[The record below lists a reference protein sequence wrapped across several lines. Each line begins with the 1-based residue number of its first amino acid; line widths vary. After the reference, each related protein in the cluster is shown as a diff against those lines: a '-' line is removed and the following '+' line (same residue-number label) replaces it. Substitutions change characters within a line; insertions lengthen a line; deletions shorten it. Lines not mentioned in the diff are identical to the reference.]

1 MEGYRLQNVLVPRK
15 RIIVANDTD
24 RNLSDPIH
32 SGVVQYPHGD
42 DLNRTLHILK
52 GLDSGFSAQI
62 NRLQELQTRLEKG
75 RFHLAVLGQFKRGKS
90 TFLNALLGEPLLPT
104 AVLPLTAIPTFIVAG
119 RPKRA
124 TVFFLEENKPC
135 EERTSDNPQEISAFL
150 SRFVTEAQNS
160 QNRLGVEKVE
170 VQHSAELLKNGVV
183 LIDTP
188 GIGSTLQHNTEATL
202 NFLPQCDAAVFLVS
216 ADPPLTEVEI
226 RFLSEVKSKIPTL
239 LFVLNKIDYLSEG
252 DRQGMMDFLKSV
264 LREQAGLEPTLFPV
278 SAKNGLA
285 ARAEN
290 DGQRWRQS
298 GMGSFQEYLIHFLA
312 QGKAKALFAAVSVKV
327 SNIINDALM
336 QIQLIRRSLE
346 MPLSELQ
353 TKVELFGGKL
363 QEATQERISISDILT
378 GDKNRLLDSLE
389 TQLEGLQHNGESYL
403 TSIVTQRRIVAGR
416 KWNEQDTQN
425 ALADAVP
432 VFFEREIGEYTRDIE
447 CRIEE
452 VLKRRQRR
460 LIEITESVRQTAA
473 RLFEI
478 PYTALQTED
487 FIPQVRQ
494 PVWMKYK
501 WNSSLLPISPA
512 WFDVLLPVQY
522 RKRRIQKRIRRQ
534 IEYLASYN
542 TGRIRG
548 AMRDNIETAFR
559 SFAREVEKRFDEII
573 TATQEALKT
582 ALSKK
587 NQQSESIQSEIQ
599 KLKDA
604 SDQLSRMSHRLAPT
618 NP

>member
-1 MEGYRLQNVLVPRK
+1 MAEN
-15 RIIVANDTD
+15 TD
-24 RNLSDPIH
+24 RNQLDPTH
-32 SGVVQYPHGD
+32 AGVVQYPHGD

-119 RPKRA
+119 LPKRA

-135 EERTSDNPQEISAFL
+135 DEWTSENPQEISAFL
-150 SRFVTEAQNS
+150 SRFVTETQNS

-170 VQHSAELLKNGVV
+170 VQHSADLLKNGVV

-252 DRQGMMDFLKSV
+252 DRQGMMEFLKSV
-264 LREQAGLEPTLFPV
+264 LREQAGLEPTLFAV
-278 SAKNGLA
+278 SARNGLA

-290 DGQRWRQS
+290 DPERWRQS
-298 GMGSFQEYLIHFLA
+298 GMSSFQEYLIQFLA
-312 QGKAKALFAAVSVKV
+312 QGKAKALDSAISVKV
-327 SNIINDALM
+327 SNIVNDALM

-353 TKVELFGGKL
+353 RKIELFGGKL
-363 QEATQERISISDILT
+363 QEAAQERISISDILT
-378 GDKNRLLDSLE
+378 GDKNRLMDSLE
-389 TQLEGLQHNGESYL
+389 TQLEGLQQNGESYL
-403 TSIVTQRRIVAGR
+403 TSIVTQHRIVAGR
-416 KWNEQDTQN
+416 KWNEQDAQN

-432 VFFEREIGEYTRDIE
+432 AFFEREIGEYTRDIE
-447 CRIEE
+447 SRIEE

-460 LIEITESVRQTAA
+460 LIEITESIRQTAA
-473 RLFEI
+473 RMFDI
-478 PYTALQTED
+478 PYNALETED
-487 FIPQVRQ
+487 FIPEVRQ

-501 WNSSLLPISPA
+501 WNSSLLPISPT
-512 WFDVLLPVQY
+512 WFDFLLPVLY
-522 RKRRIQKRIRRQ
+522 RKRRIQKRTRRQ

-573 TATQEALKT
+573 TATQQALKT

-587 NQQSESIQSEIQ
+587 NQQSESIQSEIL

-604 SDQLSRMSHRLAPT
+604 TDQLSRMSHRLAPT
-618 NP
+618 DR